1 MNTSFARKP
10 FLPSE
15 RSRPTDSLFRT
26 ATALYLAH
34 ARRQSVAETIPE
46 AGGAKS
52 GSAGARGDR
61 AGNDRILAVGRPSL
75 ILSLRCDRSLGSG
88 PLPELRG
95 SSHLPPISFR

>member
-52 GSAGARGDR
+52 DSLVR
-61 AGNDRILAVGRPSL
+61 AATAPAMT
-75 ILSLRCDRSLGSG
+75 
-88 PLPELRG
+88 G
-95 SSHLPPISFR
+95 SSPWAGPA